1 VEFTHHAVVGASP
14 DEVFEFLSDVHHVAA
29 CLPGAQVTKTL
40 GDHRYAGIVRVK
52 MTAMHVT
59 LTGDLEWLPDAAHRA
74 VTLAG
79 RGRDSRRG
87 NTASGR
93 IAVDVD
99 EGPDGGAALTFHSQ
113 IDVAGRFAQL
123 GRGLIDAVAA
133 RIIADFAW
141 RVESALTAQAIPP
154 APEFLDVGSA
164 TIDVVKDRA
173 GRFLRG
179 FTRER
184 T

>member
-1 VEFTHHAVVGASP
+1 
-14 DEVFEFLSDVHHVAA
+14 
-29 CLPGAQVTKTL
+29 
-40 GDHRYAGIVRVK
+40 
-52 MTAMHVT
+52 
-59 LTGDLEWLPDAAHRA
+59 
-74 VTLAG
+74 
-79 RGRDSRRG
+79 
-87 NTASGR
+87 
-93 IAVDVD
+93 
-99 EGPDGGAALTFHSQ
+99 
-113 IDVAGRFAQL
+113 
-123 GRGLIDAVAA
+123 LIDAVAA